1 MEKIKESI
9 LVYFNSLNE
18 FDKRTILRDCVDIFV
33 FDRKENLKYYNNE
46 AFYLIKLLRVAKAD
60 LSKKEFLEFV
70 NKITE
75 HEERGIDFIVK
86 IYLNKAVRILT
97 DLNNEIY
104 KFKEQSEF
112 SQPVL

>member
-33 FDRKENLKYYNNE
+33 FDRKENLRYYNNE

-75 HEERGIDFIVK
+75 HEERGIDFIIK
-86 IYLNKAVRILT
+86 LYLNKAIRILT

-104 KFKEQSEF
+104 KFKEQRNIV
-112 SQPVL
+112 QPTM